1 MCVCVFIA
9 CCFCCLS
16 PPSPWKSQQERKRRT
31 FIVMTEVY
39 RKLLVPSSCS
49 IQSVLYVSECEG
61 GFKWSISSR
70 LPPSER
76 TTKRM
81 VVRSSKSVEFII
93 LCGRKSSCEK
103 LLLCGVYGVFSAP
116 FRIELR
122 PAGKQIKAKIPP
134 RLPPK
139 MDMEEM
145 RFISF

>member
-81 VVRSSKSVEFII
+81 VVRSFVEKCRIHHSLRQKKQLRKTSSLRGLWRFFRPLSHRITTGRQADKSKNPTAITTENGY
-93 LCGRKSSCEK
+93 GRK
-103 LLLCGVYGVFSAP
+103 
-116 FRIELR
+116 
-122 PAGKQIKAKIPP
+122 
-134 RLPPK
+134 
-139 MDMEEM
+139 
-145 RFISF
+145 